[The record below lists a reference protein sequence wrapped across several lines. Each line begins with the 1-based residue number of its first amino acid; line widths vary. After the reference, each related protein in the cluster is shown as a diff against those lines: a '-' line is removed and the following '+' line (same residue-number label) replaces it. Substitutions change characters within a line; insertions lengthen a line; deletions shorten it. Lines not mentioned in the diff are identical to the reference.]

1 MIRTI
6 DEIYQEMLACFGEQ
20 TGLEPR
26 EGCDLS
32 ARLYALAAQVY
43 SLYVQA
49 DWVVRQAFPQTAEGE
64 YLDRHA
70 QLRGLERKPAVAAE
84 GSVRFTARDVSDG
97 DRSIPQGTVCMTAGL
112 VRFETTKPAVIKA
125 GKLTADVPVRAL
137 EPGRLG
143 NVSAGAI
150 VSMAVA
156 PLGVAKC
163 TNPLPC
169 AGGADKEADG
179 ELRVRVLE
187 TFKRLPNG
195 ANSAF
200 YQQGALS
207 FDQVVAATV
216 IPRPRGI
223 GSVDVIPATL
233 AGVPSQAL
241 LKEMKAYFDERRE
254 IAVDLQVKSPRTVT
268 VNISVTVEPGEGRN
282 SQEVL
287 ALVEKTIREWFTG
300 KLLGQRVLKARLGEI
315 IYHCEGV
322 ANYTVTTPSSD
333 LAIDVD
339 QLPVLGT
346 LRVVAKA

>member
-1 MIRTI
+1 MRTV

-43 SLYVQA
+43 ALYVQA

-84 GSVRFTARDVSDG
+84 GVVRFFAGDPSDA

-112 VRFETTKPAVIKA
+112 VRFETTRPAVIQA
-125 GKLTADVPVRAL
+125 GSLTADAPVRAL

-143 NVSAGAI
+143 NVSAGA
-150 VSMAVA
+150 VTSMAVA
-156 PLGVAKC
+156 PLGVSKC
-163 TNPLPC
+163 SNPEPC
-169 AGGADKEADG
+169 AGGADEESDG
-179 ELRVRVLE
+179 ELRARVLE

-216 IPRPRGI
+216 IPRPRGV

-233 AGVPSQAL
+233 AGLPGQEL
-241 LKEMKAYFDERRE
+241 LAEMKRYFDERRE
-254 IAVDLQVKSPRTVT
+254 IAVDLQVKAPETVT
-268 VNISVTVEPGEGRN
+268 VNIAVTVEPGEGRN
-282 SQEVL
+282 TQEVL
-287 ALVEKTIREWFTG
+287 DLVEQTVREWFTG
-300 KLLGQRVLKARLGEI
+300 RLLGQRVLKARLGEI

-322 ANYTVTTPSSD
+322 ANYAITTPAGD
-333 LAIDVD
+333 VDIDVD

-346 LRVVAKA
+346 LKVVDMA